1 MIFIE
6 IERKNLFFFHI
17 NFVGFY
23 VYVILR
29 ETIKTEPN
37 HVKTSKWH
45 VATARKESSSWNR

>member
-6 IERKNLFFFHI
+6 IERKNLNFFFHI

-37 HVKTSKWH
+37 HVVKTSKWH
-45 VATARKESSSWNR
+45 VAAARKESSS